1 MKGKF
6 IILITFICTLNLFSQ
21 DNVIKYKYYG
31 YEFISVYD
39 TANFCSNFKVT
50 HKGKIVYQDSCVD
63 RVISIKAYNLKDVDH
78 NQILID
84 YFTGGAHCC
93 FYTFIGD
100 FNDDRFKIVDSI
112 MWGNGGYEAKDIDND
127 GQMEIV
133 GSSDIF
139 AYAFTNYA
147 ETRFPTIIYKYEHG
161 KLKLVNKEFTDIIEK
176 EIADFKKDVQDF
188 VTKGY
193 ECPQNDT
200 DDTFNTDAGSLKTML
215 APIVADYHSIGK
227 VQEGYDYID
236 KMYKCSDKEKYKD
249 ILKNEFKFK

>member
-1 MKGKF
+1 MKNL
-6 IILITFICTLNLFSQ
+6 IVILTVMVCSLSLFSQ
-21 DNVIKYKYYG
+21 ENTIKYKYYG
-31 YEFISVYD
+31 YEFIAIYD
-39 TANFCSNFKVT
+39 TANYCSDFKVT
-50 HKGKIVYQDSCVD
+50 HKGKTVYEDTCID
-63 RVISIKAYNLKDVDH
+63 RVISIKAYNLKGEDH
-78 NQILID
+78 NQMMID
-84 YFTGGAHCC
+84 YYTGGAHCC

-112 MWGNGGYEAKDIDND
+112 MWGNGGYEVKDLDND
-127 GQMEIV
+127 AQMEIV

-161 KLKLVNKEFTDIIEK
+161 RLKLVNREFTDIIEK

-188 VTKGY
+188 VKNGY

-200 DDTFNTDAGSLKTML
+200 DTFNTDAGSLKTML

-227 VQEGYDYID
+227 VQEGYDFID